1 LTSFQEK
8 AVPVSGQAE
17 SVACMWLLHAIAY
30 ASHLI
35 LAVICICAEE
45 TFAGASAVDKGFV
58 ASFSFALDFYMRS
71 AVRVSVNKAIGVLL
85 EGRDRLDIFLLEP
98 LTDIVMN
105 HRLRM
110 WLFIDFLPSCSD
122 GFDSVGINTDTA

>member
-1 LTSFQEK
+1 
-8 AVPVSGQAE
+8 
-17 SVACMWLLHAIAY
+17 MWLLHAIAY

-58 ASFSFALDFYMRS
+58 PAFLIALDFYLRS
-71 AVRVSVNKAIGVLL
+71 AVRVSANRAIGVLL
-85 EGRDRLDIFLLEP
+85 EGRDRLDESLLEP
-98 LTDIVMN
+98 LVDIVKN
-105 HRLRM
+105 HHLRM

-122 GFDSVGINTDTA
+122 GFDSVGINADTA